1 MWTVGRTDRQ
11 PDMTNFRNF
20 AKAPIINGIYIYIYD
35 FELYVIYIYIYA
47 DILLFVDQDSAVAI
61 ATG

>member
-35 FELYVIYIYIYA
+35 FELYVIYIYIYTL
-47 DILLFVDQDSAVAI
+47 IFYCLLTRI
-61 ATG
+61 AQSL